1 MKRIL
6 IFSLAYYPDMVSGA
20 EVAVREITDR
30 IDDIEFH
37 LVTLRFHKDRPERE
51 KIGNVVVHRV
61 GWGGAYLS
69 KMLFVP
75 LAAFEGA
82 RLNRTLRF
90 DAVWA
95 LMTYM
100 LMPVVLAK
108 VLGVSAPHILTLQD
122 GDPYERVFER
132 WFVRPFMPILDYGF
146 RTAAKIQAISAYLA
160 EWPARRGYK
169 GDVEIVYNGAN
180 ALDFGDIPYPTDLAE
195 KLAKREGEV
204 LLVTTSRLVHKNG
217 LDTVIEA
224 LPLLPEHVRFIVVG
238 SGEDE
243 EKLKELAAN
252 RGVSHRVTF
261 VGNVDRTE
269 TPRYR
274 KVSDIFVRPSRSEG
288 MGNSFVSAFAA
299 RRPVIAT
306 KEGGIAEFLF
316 DERVDTDRPGTGW
329 AVRKESPEDIRDAV
343 LDILA
348 NPERVMRVT
357 QNAYKLAYNAYNWDG
372 IARSMRERVFA
383 PVLDK

>member
-1 MKRIL
+1 MKRVL

-37 LVTLRFHKDRPERE
+37 LVTLRFHKDRSERE

-61 GWGGAYLS
+61 GIGGAYLS

-75 LAAFEGA
+75 LAALEGA

-100 LMPVVLAK
+100 LMPTVLAK
-108 VLGVSAPHILTLQD
+108 ILGVRAPHILTLQD

-132 WFVRPFMPILDYGF
+132 WFVRPFTPILDYGF
-146 RTAAKIQAISAYLA
+146 KTAAKVQAISAYLA
-160 EWPARRGYK
+160 EWPRRRGYK
-169 GDVEIVYNGAN
+169 GEVEIIYNGAN
-180 ALDFGDIPYPTDLAE
+180 ALDFGDIPYPFDLREALH
-195 KLAKREGEV
+195 KKEGEV

-224 LPLLPEHVRFIVVG
+224 LPLLPHHIRFIIVG

-243 EKLKELAAN
+243 QKLKQLAEML
-252 RGVSHRVTF
+252 GVSERVTF

-274 KVSDIFVRPSRSEG
+274 AVSDIFVRPSRSEG
-288 MGNSFVSAFAA
+288 MGNSLVSAFAA

-316 DERVDTDRPGTGW
+316 DERVDKDKPGTGW
-329 AVRKESPEDIRDAV
+329 AVRKESPEDVAEAV
-343 LDILA
+343 KDILKD
-348 NPERVMRVT
+348 PERVKKVT
-357 QNAYKLAYNAYNWDG
+357 ENAYRLAHEAYNWDG
-372 IARSMRERVFA
+372 IARAMKERVFT
-383 PVLDK
+383 PVLEK